1 MPLKP
6 LVIDLD
12 GTLIHTD
19 VLHESALRALHDHPL
34 DTLCIPLWLAR
45 GKAVLKR
52 HLATLSDFDPKSLP
66 YNIELLA
73 WLRQQKTG
81 GRKLVLCT
89 ASDESFAVSIAD
101 HLKLFDDVIASDG
114 TTNLAGGNKARALVD
129 RFGQSGF
136 DYAGNSP
143 ADLAVWEQARHA
155 IVVGA
160 SENLTRRARGV
171 CQVEQV
177 FPPTSPGLAVWS
189 QVLRVHQWLKNLLL
203 LIPLFASHQLNQ
215 REAWVSLLFAFLA
228 LSLCASSVYI
238 ANDLLDL
245 ESDRLHPRKRN
256 RPFASGQIPA
266 WIGVALAPVLVLA
279 GLALGSR
286 VGGHFLAWLEV
297 YFALTCAYS
306 WGLKRIMLVDCLTLA
321 MLYTLR
327 VVAGAAAT
335 GTALSFWLLAFSVF
349 LFLSL
354 AFVKRYAELNVQQL
368 EGRKRAHGRAYL
380 TSDAP
385 LVQTLGITSGY
396 TAALV
401 LALYLES
408 DAVVRLYRTPE
419 IVWGAVPVL
428 LFWVSW
434 MWMQANRGN
443 MHDDPLIH
451 AVKDKASL
459 LAGAAFAALM
469 ALGALGWPW

>member
-6 LVIDLD
+6 LVVDLD

-19 VLHESALRALHDHPL
+19 VLHESALRALRDHPL
-34 DTLCIPLWLAR
+34 DTLRIPLWLAR
-45 GKAVLKR
+45 GKAVLKH

-89 ASDESFAVSIAD
+89 ASDESFAVSIAE

-114 TTNLAGGNKARALVD
+114 TTNLAGGNKARALVE

-136 DYAGNSP
+136 DYAGNSQ
-143 ADLAVWEQARHA
+143 ADLAVWEQARNA

-160 SENLTRRARGV
+160 SENLTRRARRV
-171 CQVEQV
+171 CQIEQV
-177 FPPTSPGLAVWS
+177 FPSTSPGLAVWS

-215 REAWVSLLFAFLA
+215 KEAWISLLFAFLA

-266 WIGVALAPVLVLA
+266 WVGAALAPVLVLA

-286 VGGHFLAWLEV
+286 VGGHFLVWLEV

-306 WGLKRIMLVDCLTLA
+306 WG
-321 MLYTLR
+321 
-327 VVAGAAAT
+327 
-335 GTALSFWLLAFSVF
+335 SS
-349 LFLSL
+349 
-354 AFVKRYAELNVQQL
+354 
-368 EGRKRAHGRAYL
+368 
-380 TSDAP
+380 
-385 LVQTLGITSGY
+385 
-396 TAALV
+396 
-401 LALYLES
+401 
-408 DAVVRLYRTPE
+408 
-419 IVWGAVPVL
+419 
-428 LFWVSW
+428 
-434 MWMQANRGN
+434 
-443 MHDDPLIH
+443 
-451 AVKDKASL
+451 ASCWSI
-459 LAGAAFAALM
+459 A
-469 ALGALGWPW
+469 